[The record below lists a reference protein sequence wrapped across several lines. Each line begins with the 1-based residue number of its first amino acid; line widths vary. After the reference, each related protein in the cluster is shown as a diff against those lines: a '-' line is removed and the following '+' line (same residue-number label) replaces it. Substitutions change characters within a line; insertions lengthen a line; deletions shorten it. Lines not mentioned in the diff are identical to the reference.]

1 MLKIL
6 VNIFRPIKI
15 KIKILGSLITIIFSS
30 NIMTWLNCCKLFS
43 WFYWTDAKDIVFVWF
58 HFLIYMNCFQ
68 LLFVLIILKVNGLD
82 MFGVKIFNSLPVFI
96 SFSRPLIL
104 LLQQVSCEGNC
115 IDNGDDSPGL
125 NSFSEHIHFIGV
137 LCLFFS
143 I

>member
-82 MFGVKIFNSLPVFI
+82 MFGVKIFNSLPVFYFFLKAFNFTPST
-96 SFSRPLIL
+96 SFLW
-104 LLQQVSCEGNC
+104 GNC

>member
-1 MLKIL
+1 
-6 VNIFRPIKI
+6 
-15 KIKILGSLITIIFSS
+15 
-30 NIMTWLNCCKLFS
+30 
-43 WFYWTDAKDIVFVWF
+43 
-58 HFLIYMNCFQ
+58 MNCFQ

-82 MFGVKIFNSLPVFI
+82 MFGVKIFNSLPVFYFFLKAFNFTPSAI
-96 SFSRPLIL
+96 
-104 LLQQVSCEGNC
+104 VSCHGNC